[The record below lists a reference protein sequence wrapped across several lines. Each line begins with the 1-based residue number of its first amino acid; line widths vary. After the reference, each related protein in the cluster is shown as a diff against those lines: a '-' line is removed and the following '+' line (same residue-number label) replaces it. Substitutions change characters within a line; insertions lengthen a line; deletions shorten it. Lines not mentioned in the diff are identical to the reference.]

1 MPCQSNYSKLKS
13 TYSIQYKENFT
24 SITDSDISY
33 FRYLFNKYN
42 QIILD
47 PTLQINID
55 KITSLIDNTPVSSWL
70 DSDKQFYTFLYL
82 PFKTNIQ
89 YPMITMFSS
98 NIDGWNEYLKSTN
111 SLLDNEKIYI
121 TKTLSDINSNKIK
134 PVPTPLPV
142 SVEKFD
148 DTRLN
153 LGNLLTSW
161 YSNNNSINFL
171 NKTMK
176 NIIDPKI
183 QQEKEKQLYDLMK
196 TVNNQVT
203 QIENII
209 KEDKTY
215 VQDYYADLS
224 KEPNPDIKLQKIK
237 SFLYSKLN

>member
-1 MPCQSNYSKLKS
+1 
-13 TYSIQYKENFT
+13 
-24 SITDSDISY
+24 
-33 FRYLFNKYN
+33 
-42 QIILD
+42 
-47 PTLQINID
+47 
-55 KITSLIDNTPVSSWL
+55 
-70 DSDKQFYTFLYL
+70 
-82 PFKTNIQ
+82 
-89 YPMITMFSS
+89 MFSS

-121 TKTLSDINSNKIK
+121 TKTLLDINSNNIK
-134 PVPTPLPV
+134 PLPTPLPV

-148 DTRLN
+148 DSRLN

-183 QQEKEKQLYDLMK
+183 QQEKEKQLYSLI
-196 TVNNQVT
+196 TTLNNQVT

-215 VQDYYADLS
+215 VQDYYADIS